1 MENNDILEVK
11 IKKSE
16 VSWVVWIVPLLA
28 LIVGGWMIYKY
39 YSSMGPLISITFKN
53 SGGLEPKQ
61 SYVKFREVKVGV
73 VEKIEI
79 LKDKEGVIVYA
90 RMNKDVEPFLNENAK
105 FWIVKPQIG
114 LGKVQGLDA
123 LMSGAYIQM
132 QSRLGS
138 QERRFF
144 VGLEEPPLDV
154 EPSKGHTY
162 LLKATQS
169 YELEPGAPVYYKQ
182 MKVGRV
188 EKVELGRDGEE
199 VDIYIFVKKP
209 YDRFVNASTKFWNLR
224 GIDLTFSGDGLRV
237 DMGSVSQIL
246 VGGVEFETKELF
258 EQAKKGSEEAFYLY
272 PSKKEAL
279 QKKLGYPKERYAEFL
294 MNFDGG
300 TGYLNIEAP
309 VKFEG
314 YKVGYVKDIYSYF
327 DPSSTRIESQVL
339 VSMDLSA
346 FDKNGSIAGL
356 EEAVKKGLKARLAS
370 ANILSRSLYV
380 ELVFDKKPAKLRN
393 LGTLYT
399 FPTLSYR
406 KNDIA
411 ALIEDILKKIEQLP
425 LRETLK
431 SFGDL
436 AKVNTQPL
444 KRALDRTGS
453 TLAELERL
461 LKKSNDQELPKKIAQ
476 DLVELQKTLQEY
488 KDLARGYAKDSL
500 FGAQLSE
507 TLKDIDEA
515 SRSLQKLLIKLDKKP
530 NALIF
535 GE

>member
-1 MENNDILEVK
+1 VK

-73 VEKIEI
+73 VERIEI

-90 RMNKDVEPFLNENAK
+90 RMNKDVEPFLNEHAK

-132 QSRLGS
+132 QSRLGE

-169 YELEPGAPVYYKQ
+169 YELEPGAPVYFKQ
-182 MKVGRV
+182 LKVGRV
-188 EKVELGRDGEE
+188 EKVELAEDGKEI
-199 VDIYIFVKKP
+199 DIYIFVKKP

-224 GIDLTFSGDGLRV
+224 GIDLSLSGEGLRI

-246 VGGVEFETKELF
+246 VGGVEFDTKELF
-258 EQAKKGSEEAFYLY
+258 EGEKMAEAFYLY

-279 QKKLGYPKERYAEFL
+279 QKKLGYPKERYGEFL
-294 MNFDGG
+294 MRFDGG

-327 DPSSTRIESQVL
+327 DPNSTKIESQVL

-346 FDKNGSIAGL
+346 FDREGTIKGL
-356 EEAVKKGLKARLAS
+356 QEAVKKGLKARLKS
-370 ANILSRSLYV
+370 ANILTDTLYID
-380 ELVFDKKPAKLRN
+380 LVFHGSGAKLQK

-406 KNDIA
+406 QNEIVTLVK
-411 ALIEDILKKIEQLP
+411 DILKKIEELP
-425 LRETLK
+425 LKETLD
-431 SFGDL
+431 SFSDL
-436 AKVNTQPL
+436 ARTNTKPL
-444 KRALDRTGS
+444 KRVLDRTS
-453 TLAELERL
+453 ATLRQIQTL
-461 LKKSNDQELPKKIAQ
+461 LQKSATQELPQKISQ
-476 DLVELQKTLQEY
+476 NLTELQKTLQEY
-488 KDLARGYAKDSL
+488 GKLAKGYAKESL
-500 FGAQLSE
+500 FGAQLSQ